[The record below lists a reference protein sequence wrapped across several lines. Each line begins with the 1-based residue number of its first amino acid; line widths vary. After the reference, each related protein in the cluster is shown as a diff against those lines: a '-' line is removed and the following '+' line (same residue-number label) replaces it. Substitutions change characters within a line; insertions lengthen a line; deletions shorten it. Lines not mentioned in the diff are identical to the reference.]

1 MKIRVFI
8 SYAKVNNLPPIGSKE
23 GWVDR
28 LEMEL
33 KNRLA
38 EEVGRLDRFELW
50 RDNARL
56 NNFEEIGG
64 QIAEALKEADIFLMV
79 ASHAY
84 LESRW
89 CSDIE
94 MPMFISNHFGHR
106 IFCVK
111 TRPIEADD
119 LPDQLH
125 DVLGFNFWEEEPGGH
140 RTLGDP
146 VTKAHE
152 DAKFHEMIRR
162 LGRQLGELIRDLR
175 AQKLPQ
181 ADDKPLADGAAV
193 RVPRA
198 ATRQNG
204 TETCTEP
211 TVFLA
216 DASDDLETIRDGVE
230 QYLLQFRVRVL
241 SAAEFPADAAG
252 HRSALLNALRPG
264 VIFVQ
269 LLSRV
274 PGRKLGGERL
284 TQLQHRIGRESGR
297 RLLQW
302 RDPSLLELDEVY
314 EPAHRALLE
323 TAAAIGI
330 EEFKSSVLNA
340 ARTEAEPTAML
351 EQDLSNAVFINC
363 AAEDRPI
370 AEPLIEAI
378 HKSEGILAA
387 KGIKCIFAVDAG
399 QPAAIR
405 SDLELKLQQCGAMI
419 LVYGSAPAD
428 WVKEQVRQIRKTVM
442 KRKRAFKAIALYD
455 GPPQKKVDLDFSA
468 LGMDLIDCRQ
478 GFEPIKMNWFLSSL
492 VGDL

>member
-8 SYAKVNNLPPIGSKE
+8 SYAKVNNLPPVGTTE

-33 KNRLA
+33 RNRLA

-50 RDNARL
+50 RDSANL
-56 NNFEEIGG
+56 NNFEEIGE
-64 QIAEALKEADIFLMV
+64 QIAEALKETDIFLMV

-94 MPMFISNHFGHR
+94 LPAFIADHFGKR

-111 TRPIEADD
+111 TRPIDPDE
-119 LPDQLH
+119 LPQQLRG
-125 DVLGFNFWEEEPGGH
+125 VLGFDFWEQEPGGH

-152 DAKFHEMIRR
+152 DSKFHEMIRR
-162 LGRQLGELIRDLR
+162 LGRQLGGLIRELR
-175 AQKLPQ
+175 NKKMSQ
-181 ADDKPLADGAAV
+181 AEEKPLTQLAAE
-193 RVPRA
+193 RVPSLPK
-198 ATRQNG
+198 RQNG
-204 TETCTEP
+204 TKIPTEP

-216 DASDDLETIRDGVE
+216 DASDDLEAVRDGVE
-230 QYLLQFRVRVL
+230 HYLRQFRVHVL
-241 SAAEFPADAAG
+241 NSAEFPTDAAG
-252 HRSALLNALRPG
+252 HQSAVRNALQPG

-274 PGRKLGGERL
+274 PGRKVGGERL
-284 TQLQHRIGRESGR
+284 TQMQYRIGREAR
-297 RLLQW
+297 RRVLQW
-302 RDPSLLELDEVY
+302 RDPSLVDLNEISD
-314 EPAHRALLE
+314 PMHRALLE

-340 ARTEAEPTAML
+340 ARAEAEPASTP
-351 EQDLSNAVFINC
+351 EQDLSQAVFINC
-363 AAEDRPI
+363 APEDRSI
-370 AEPLIEAI
+370 AEPLIEAL
-378 HKSEGILAA
+378 HKPEGNRAA
-387 KGIKCIFAVDAG
+387 KGSRCIFAVDVG
-399 QPAAIR
+399 QPDAIR

-419 LVYGSAPAD
+419 LVYGSAPAE

-455 GPPQKKVDLDFSA
+455 GPPEKKVDLDFSA
-468 LGMDLIDCRQ
+468 LGIDLIDCRQ
-478 GFEPIKMNWFLSSL
+478 GFEPIKVNWFLSSL